1 MSNRVALSLIA
12 LFVCVALGT
21 ELGWAQFHDPR
32 ALESDPDLA
41 KEPIAPVLEGLGDH
55 HLEVTTSEE
64 RSQEFFDQGLKL
76 TYGFNH
82 SEALRAF
89 KEAARIDPDNAM
101 AYWGWAL
108 VLGPNL
114 NLPMLPDPEIIDQ
127 AWEAS
132 QMAMSLRDKVSP
144 KERDM
149 IEALSK
155 RYLEEPADNR
165 TDLDRDYA
173 QAMGALFEKYPDDDD
188 IATLYAASLMNLN
201 PWSYWYPDGQPR
213 ENTEELVAA
222 LETVVNRNPDH
233 AGSRHY
239 YIHAM
244 EAKHPDRAVAAADE
258 LGPLM
263 PGAGHMVHMPSH
275 IYMRVGRYA
284 DSYEANTNAVVADEG
299 YITQCRA
306 QGIYPLGYYPHNIHF
321 MVWSAMFEGRSAE
334 SLAAARKVAEK
345 IPADL
350 PDEVWSV
357 YELFRSQPY
366 YAMVRFGMWDEILA
380 EPKPIDRARVMIGV
394 WHYARALAYLNTDNR
409 GQAKRELKALR
420 QMREEIKS
428 EQYAIG
434 FGSAE
439 KLLTIAVEV
448 VDGEL
453 AADRGK
459 YDQAL
464 SHLEKAVRLEDSLP
478 YSEPPEW
485 YFPVRHVLGAMLIEA
500 GYPAEAEVIYWSDL
514 RRNPENGYALFGLEQ
529 SLRAQGKSEQS
540 EAMAERFEK
549 AWANADV
556 TLTTSRF

>member
-1 MSNRVALSLIA
+1 MRARVAICLA
-12 LFVCVALGT
+12 VAVCVG
-21 ELGWAQFHDPR
+21 EFGVEPSWAQFHDPR
-32 ALESDPDLA
+32 ALEADPDLA

-55 HLEVTTSEE
+55 HLTVTTTDP
-64 RSQEFFDQGLKL
+64 RSQAFFDQGLNL

-89 KEAARIDPDNAM
+89 KEAVRLDPDNAM

-132 QMAMSLRDKVSP
+132 QMAMSLREGVTS
-144 KERDM
+144 KEREM
-149 IEALSK
+149 IEALAE
-155 RYLEEPADNR
+155 RYIETAIDDR
-165 TDLDRDYA
+165 TTLDRAYA
-173 QAMGALFEKYPDDDD
+173 AAMGKLYDKYPGDDD

-201 PWSYWYPDGQPR
+201 PWSYWQPDGQPR
-213 ENTEELVAA
+213 DNTEDLVAA
-222 LETVVNRNPDH
+222 LESVIDRSPGH
-233 AGSRHY
+233 AGARHY

-244 EAKHPDRAVAAADE
+244 EAKHPDRAVDAADE

-284 DSYEANTNAVVADEG
+284 DSYEANSRAVIADEG

-345 IPADL
+345 IPADV
-350 PDEVWSV
+350 PDAVWSV

-366 YAMVRFGMWDEILA
+366 YAMVRFGMWDKILT
-380 EPKPIDRARVMIGV
+380 EPKPIERARFMNGV
-394 WHYARALAYLNTDNR
+394 WHYARALAFLHTGKR
-409 GQAKRELKALR
+409 GRAKRELRSLR
-420 QMREEIKS
+420 SMRDEI
-428 EQYAIG
+428 EREGYAIG

-439 KLLTIAVEV
+439 KLLTIGVEV
-448 VDGEL
+448 VTGEM
-453 AADRGK
+453 AAAKGN
-459 YDQAL
+459 YDKAL
-464 SHLEKAVRLEDSLP
+464 SRLEKAVRLEDSLP

-485 YFPVRHVLGAMLIEA
+485 YFPVRHVLGAVLIEA
-500 GYPAEAEVIYWSDL
+500 GYPEEAEVIYWTDL

-529 SLRAQGKSEQS
+529 SLRAQGKKEEG
-540 EAMAERFEK
+540 EAMAARFEK

>member
-1 MSNRVALSLIA
+1 MKHRVSLCLIA
-12 LFVCVALGT
+12 VSVL
-21 ELGWAQFHDPR
+21 LGWGAETGSAQFHDPR
-32 ALESDPDLA
+32 ALDADPDLA
-41 KEPIAPVLEGLGDH
+41 KESIAPVLEGLGEH
-55 HLEVTTSEE
+55 HFEVTTSSEQ
-64 RSQEFFDQGLKL
+64 SQYFFDQGLRL

-89 KEAARIDPDNAM
+89 KEAARMDPDNAM

-114 NLPMLPDPEIIDQ
+114 NLPMLPDPDVIDQ

-132 QMAMSLRDKVSP
+132 QMAMSLREKVSP
-144 KERDM
+144 KERDL
-149 IEALSK
+149 IEALAV
-155 RYLEEPADNR
+155 RYVEEPEADR
-165 TDLDRDYA
+165 TSLDQAYME
-173 QAMGALFEKYPDDDD
+173 AMGELFEKYPEDDD

-201 PWSYWYPDGQPR
+201 PWSYWNPDGSPR
-213 ENTEELVAA
+213 PTTEELVAA
-222 LETVVNRNPDH
+222 LESAIERNPEH

-239 YIHAM
+239 FIHAM
-244 EAKHPDRAVAAADE
+244 EEKHPDRAIVAADE

-284 DSYEANTNAVVADEG
+284 DSYQANTNAVVADEG

-350 PDEVWSV
+350 PDEVWSI
-357 YELFRSQPY
+357 YELFRSQPLY
-366 YAMVRFGMWDEILA
+366 TLVRFGMWDEILA
-380 EPKPIDRARVMIGV
+380 EPKPIERAHFMTGI
-394 WHYARALAYLNTDNR
+394 WHYARAEAFLHTGNR
-409 GQAKRELKALR
+409 RQAKREFKALKS
-420 QMREEIKS
+420 MRDAVAAEKYS
-428 EQYAIG
+428 IG

-439 KLLTIAVEV
+439 TLLTIAVEV
-448 VDGEL
+448 VDGDL
-453 AADRGK
+453 AGDKGK
-459 YDQAL
+459 YDKAL
-464 SHLEKAVRLEDSLP
+464 GHLERAVRLEDSLS

-485 YFPVRHVLGAMLIEA
+485 YFPVRHVLGAVLLEA
-500 GYPAEAEVIYWSDL
+500 GYPAEAEVIYWADL
-514 RRNPENGYALFGLEQ
+514 ERNPENAYALFGLEK
-529 SLRAQGKSEQS
+529 SLRAQEKTDESD
-540 EAMAERFEK
+540 AMAKRFEK

-556 TLTTSRF
+556 TLTSSRF